1 MAKKP
6 VGKFV
11 HRDQAPVDKAGGNAI
26 ATLLTGDETAGRFSV
41 REIEAEPGA
50 VAFPAAPPADNRY
63 LFVVA
68 GEWSIDV
75 GGESRAATEGFAV
88 FVPAGRAYSARLTGT
103 TRGKLLEIAAPVAP
117 K

>member
-1 MAKKP
+1 MARKP
-6 VGKFV
+6 AGKFI
-11 HRDQAPVDKAGGNAI
+11 HRDETQVAKSGGNAI

-50 VAFPAAPPADNRY
+50 IAFPAAPPADNRY

-68 GEWSIDV
+68 GVWSIDV

-88 FVPAGRAYSARLTGT
+88 FVPAGRAYSARLTGA